1 MYLIALCLHLICAI
15 GFVGYVFFDVCVY
28 ALAYKK
34 EDKHK
39 CDAVKKA
46 YTLYG
51 ARIFG
56 IIFMLLILSGIW
68 LLSFYDLKSIFNLSS
83 YFNIFF
89 WIKIFLIILMF
100 LLTFYAIFF
109 IRVLKKADPFKG
121 KSHLLALLL
130 SFLIIICA
138 KMMQYF
144 T

>member
-1 MYLIALCLHLICAI
+1 MYLIALCIHLICAI

-34 EDKHK
+34 EEKQK

-46 YTLYG
+46 YTIYG
-51 ARIFG
+51 ARVFGSIF
-56 IIFMLLILSGIW
+56 ILLISSGAW
-68 LLSFYDLKSIFNLSS
+68 LLSFYDLKNIFDLSN
-83 YFNIFF
+83 YFNIFL
-89 WIKIFLIILMF
+89 WIKIFLIVLMF

-109 IRVLKKADPFKG
+109 IRILNKTDPFKG
-121 KSHLLALLL
+121 RSHLIALLL
-130 SFLIIICA
+130 SLLIIICA